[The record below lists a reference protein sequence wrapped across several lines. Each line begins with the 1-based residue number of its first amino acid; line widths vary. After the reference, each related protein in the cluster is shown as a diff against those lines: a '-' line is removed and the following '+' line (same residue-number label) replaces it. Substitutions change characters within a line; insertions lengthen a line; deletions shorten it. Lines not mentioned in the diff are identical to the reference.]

1 MTKKELSSSPVRI
14 GMCGFGTVGKGIFSV
29 LKRNSSEI
37 TRRIGRSISISHL
50 GIRRNYRDFDFGDC
64 KISYDLLAVPTDP
77 EVDIFIEVIGGTNL
91 AKILVER
98 AIDSGK
104 NVVTANKALIAE
116 YGNSLFTRAQ
126 KRGVSIY
133 YEASVG
139 GGIPVIKAIREGL
152 AGNKIEWIVGIIN
165 GTANFILTGMSEYG
179 RVFSQELQTAQK
191 LGYAEADPSFDVNG
205 TDAAHKLAILASL
218 AFGIPINFKDIH
230 VEGIEEIEPIDLAHA
245 SSLGFTIKHLAI
257 ARRTESGIQQRVH
270 IALVSKKSIL
280 ANVNGVMNAV
290 QVNGDASGSSLF
302 YGAGA
307 GSEPTASSIIADV
320 MDISRKLSSDL
331 IDDGLN
337 CGFHSAHIYNIP
349 HVSIDDIFCP
359 FYVRFEVKD
368 EIGVLAQISKVF
380 SDEGV
385 SIESVRQQD
394 SGLSGSVSL
403 VLLTHA
409 VREGSLNTAIKF
421 IETNSFVIGSARK
434 IRVELLDEVSQ

>member
-1 MTKKELSSSPVRI
+1 
-14 GMCGFGTVGKGIFSV
+14 
-29 LKRNSSEI
+29 
-37 TRRIGRSISISHL
+37 
-50 GIRRNYRDFDFGDC
+50 
-64 KISYDLLAVPTDP
+64 
-77 EVDIFIEVIGGTNL
+77 
-91 AKILVER
+91 
-98 AIDSGK
+98 
-104 NVVTANKALIAE
+104 
-116 YGNSLFTRAQ
+116 
-126 KRGVSIY
+126 
-133 YEASVG
+133 
-139 GGIPVIKAIREGL
+139 
-152 AGNKIEWIVGIIN
+152 
-165 GTANFILTGMSEYG
+165 
-179 RVFSQELQTAQK
+179 
-191 LGYAEADPSFDVNG
+191 
-205 TDAAHKLAILASL
+205 
-218 AFGIPINFKDIH
+218 
-230 VEGIEEIEPIDLAHA
+230 
-245 SSLGFTIKHLAI
+245 
-257 ARRTESGIQQRVH
+257 
-270 IALVSKKSIL
+270 
-280 ANVNGVMNAV
+280 MNAV

-307 GSEPTASSIIADV
+307 GSEPTASSVIADV
-320 MDISRKLSSDL
+320 IDISRKLNSEL
-331 IDDGLN
+331 IDGSLN